1 MTNSMTKGVLS
12 AVIVLGYAVATVS
25 AQDAKSVIQ
34 KAQGALGSP
43 ASIQFSGS
51 GKAGTLG
58 QSHLPTLAWPTVNVN
73 SYTRTIDYASGSSR
87 EEMIRT
93 LENPPAKGGGAPF
106 QGEQRQVNLVSGQ
119 YAWNQPGEQPQP
131 ALAAAEERQLQIIVT
146 PHGFLRAAAAATNAT
161 AKKSGKN
168 TDVSFVV
175 MDHHRVVGTID
186 DQGMVTKVSTW
197 IPNPVLG
204 DMEIETTYSDY
215 KDFNGVKFPTRIVQ
229 KQGGYMVS
237 DLTITK
243 VQPNVSNAAL
253 TAPDAVKSATAPA
266 VKVDA
271 QKLGDGVWWL
281 GGGTHHSIVLDY
293 KDYIAI
299 IEGPL
304 NEDRSLAVIA
314 EAKKLV
320 PNKPIRYLINTH
332 HHFDHSGG
340 VRTYVAEGATIITSE
355 ENKAFYERVWKAP
368 RTIDPDRLAKS
379 PKKAT
384 FITVKDK
391 YVLSDGTRTL
401 ELYRNTGDNHN
412 GAILFGY
419 LPKEK
424 VLIEADDFTPP
435 APNGPP
441 LVPLARSF
449 GEGLY
454 DNIQKL
460 KLDIQT
466 IAPLHGRVVPFSEMP
481 KALGKT

>member
-1 MTNSMTKGVLS
+1 MTKKLLTTLTSVVLF
-12 AVIVLGYAVATVS
+12 AAPVL
-25 AQDAKSVIQ
+25 AQDAKSVID
-34 KAQGALGSP
+34 KASKAMGAP
-43 ASIQFSGS
+43 NSIQFSGS
-51 GKAGTLG
+51 GKAASLG
-58 QSHLPTLAWPTVNVN
+58 QSYLPTAGWPQLNVN
-73 SYTRTIDYASGSSR
+73 TYSRSIDYPSGSSR
-87 EEMIRT
+87 EEMVRT

-106 QGEQRQVNLVSGQ
+106 AGEQRQVNLVSGQ
-119 YAWNQPGEQPQP
+119 YAWNQPGAQPQP
-131 ALAAAEERQLQIIVT
+131 AGAAAEERRIQIIVT
-146 PHGFLRAAAAATNAT
+146 PHGFLRAAAAASNAT
-161 AKKSGKN
+161 VKKAGKN
-168 TDVSFVV
+168 TEVSFVV
-175 MDHHRVVGTID
+175 MEHHRVVGTID

-204 DMEIETTYSDY
+204 DMQMETTYSDY
-215 KDFNGVKFPTRIVQ
+215 KDFGGVKFPTRIVQ
-229 KQGGYMVS
+229 KQGGSMVS
-237 DLTITK
+237 DLTITN
-243 VQPNVSNAAL
+243 VQVNAANAAL
-253 TAPDAVKSATAPA
+253 TAPDAVRNAGAPP
-266 VKVDA
+266 VNVETVR
-271 QKLGDGVWWL
+271 LGDGAWWV

-299 IEGPL
+299 VEGPL
-304 NEDRSLAVIA
+304 NDARSMAVMA

-340 VRTYVAEGATIITSE
+340 VRAYVAEGATIITSE
-355 ENKAFYERVWKAP
+355 ENKAYYENAWKAP
-368 RTIDPDRLAKS
+368 RALEPDRLSKS
-379 PKKAT
+379 PVKAK

-391 YVLSDGTRTL
+391 YVLTDGTRTL

-441 LVPLARSF
+441 LVPLAKTF

-454 DNIQKL
+454 ENIQKL

-466 IAPLHGRVVPFSEMP
+466 IAPLHGRVVPYSEMP
-481 KALGKT
+481 KALGKS